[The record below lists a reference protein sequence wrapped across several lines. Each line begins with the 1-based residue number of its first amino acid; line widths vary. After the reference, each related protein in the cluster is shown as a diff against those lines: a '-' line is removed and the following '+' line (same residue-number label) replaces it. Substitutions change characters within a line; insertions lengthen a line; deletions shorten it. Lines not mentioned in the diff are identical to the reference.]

1 MLMSATGLSE
11 SVVIAVDG
19 AKDRSG
25 NAAVLSVQVRPIV
38 KTSSE
43 FVAQPR
49 LRFLR
54 RTSAVKFPVQLP

>member
-11 SVVIAVDG
+11 SVVISVDG

-25 NAAVLSVQVRPIV
+25 NVAVLGVQVRPIV

-43 FVAQPR
+43 FVAQPQS
-49 LRFLR
+49 RFLR